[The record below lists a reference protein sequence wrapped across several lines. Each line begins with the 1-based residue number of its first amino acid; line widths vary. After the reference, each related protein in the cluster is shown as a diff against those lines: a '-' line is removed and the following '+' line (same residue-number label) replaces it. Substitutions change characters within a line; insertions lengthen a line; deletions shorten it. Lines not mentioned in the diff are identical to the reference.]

1 MHSLPV
7 RRIATSALCAT
18 FLLGIAGPVA
28 VAADHGSAHA
38 TRATTA
44 QAPVPDAEALLAQT
58 KGLGDIAGVLKPV
71 TDLLEDVLKAD
82 NGQLP
87 AADATKFSD
96 AVREAV
102 AKANA
107 AASASP
113 QTPPSTTP
121 TEPKAPNTPNSP
133 STPNTPNSPNSP
145 NTPVDPPAVLP
156 ADPDAAAFPVPQTDG
171 RVTAPDLRADA
182 LKALQSSV
190 DSLVKAATGGDAATV
205 KTASTTVVTDLVN
218 VVAAI
223 SVGGGLPA
231 ANLQG
236 LPKQPTDAAQSS
248 ASDRLPS

>member
-1 MHSLPV
+1 MHALPI

-28 VAADHGSAHA
+28 VAADHDSAHA

-87 AADATKFSD
+87 AADATRLAD
-96 AVREAV
+96 AVKEAV
-102 AKANA
+102 AKATA
-107 AASASP
+107 GAPASP

-121 TEPKAPNTPNSP
+121 TEPKAPNTPNTP
-133 STPNTPNSPNSP
+133 DTPNTPN
-145 NTPVDPPAVLP
+145 TPVEPPAVLP
-156 ADPDAAAFPVPQTDG
+156 ALPDTPAFPVPQADG
-171 RVTAPDLRADA
+171 RVVAPDLRADA
-182 LKALQSSV
+182 LKALQSAV
-190 DSLVKAATGGDAATV
+190 DSLVKAATGGDAAAV
-205 KTASTTVVTDLVN
+205 RTASTTVVTDLVN

-223 SVGGGLPA
+223 SVSGGLPA
-231 ANLQG
+231 PNLEG
-236 LPKQPTDAAQSS
+236 LPKQSTDAAQSS
-248 ASDRLPS
+248 ASGLLPS